1 MAHQCHARPGAFSS
15 DLTAYNLQSCHP
27 QYVSATGILTSV
39 WWAGLWGWQLHH
51 HYSSTLSWHHLSL
64 ALHKGSWMWSHPRT
78 SQRHLIAQSQSVIS
92 SPKSTLLRLP
102 SGWGLPMPSTG
113 CKLDKSVS
121 DNPTVMSSSVLD
133 EQSVVTTLNYG
144 IKYVMAV

>member
-1 MAHQCHARPGAFSS
+1 
-15 DLTAYNLQSCHP
+15 
-27 QYVSATGILTSV
+27 
-39 WWAGLWGWQLHH
+39 
-51 HYSSTLSWHHLSL
+51 
-64 ALHKGSWMWSHPRT
+64 
-78 SQRHLIAQSQSVIS
+78 
-92 SPKSTLLRLP
+92 
-102 SGWGLPMPSTG
+102 MPSTG